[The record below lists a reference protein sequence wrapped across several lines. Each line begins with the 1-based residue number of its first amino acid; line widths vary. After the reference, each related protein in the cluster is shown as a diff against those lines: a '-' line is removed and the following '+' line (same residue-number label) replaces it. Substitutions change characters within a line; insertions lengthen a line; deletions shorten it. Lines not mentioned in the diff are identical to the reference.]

1 MTESDRLTLADV
13 AKRLGVHYMTVYRYV
28 RTGRLSA
35 QREGTQWVVLES
47 ELSRFDVDRHAIA
60 LAPRNGST
68 GDPIVRLAERLLD
81 GDEFGAWTIAQELLA
96 GGASPTHLY
105 QGLFAPAMRTI
116 GERWARGEVTIA
128 DEHRASVVMARLV
141 GRSGPLFRS
150 RGTRIGTVVVG
161 APAGEMHGLATSLA
175 ADILRARRFDVVD
188 LGADVPSD
196 AFVQCVGNTN
206 RLVAVAI
213 SVVIQQSRP
222 SAAHLIDALRRADVR
237 VPIYV
242 GGAGV
247 DVASVRELGA
257 DHWALDVSDVAS
269 ALRD

>member
-1 MTESDRLTLADV
+1 MTESDGLTLAEV

-28 RTGRLSA
+28 RTGRLRA

-47 ELSRFDVDRHAIA
+47 ELSHFDVDRHAIA
-60 LAPRNGST
+60 LAPRDGST
-68 GDPIVRLAERLLD
+68 GDPVTRLADRLLD
-81 GDEFGAWTIAQELLA
+81 GDEHGAWTIAQESLA
-96 GGASPTHLY
+96 GGATPTNLY
-105 QGLFAPAMRTI
+105 QVLFAPAMRTI
-116 GERWARGEVTIA
+116 GDRWARGEVTIA
-128 DEHRASVVMARLV
+128 DEHRASVVMARLI

-188 LGADVPSD
+188 LGADVPID
-196 AFVQCVGNTN
+196 AFVQCVCDTN

-213 SVVIQQSRP
+213 SVVTQGSQL
-222 SAAHLIDALRRADVR
+222 SAGHLVDALRRADVR
-237 VPIYV
+237 APIYV

-247 DVASVRELGA
+247 DVASAFELGA
-257 DHWALDVSDVAS
+257 DHWAPDVSVVAS
-269 ALRD
+269 ALSN